1 MSRRDRTARAG
12 PAALWFGG
20 GPTAL
25 FACVAAGLF
34 SFDALLAAS
43 LFGRIWKPV
52 PRWRWRRIAE
62 KIGPDAAID
71 APLTRPLT
79 PH

>member
-12 PAALWFGG
+12 PAVLWFGG
-20 GPTAL
+20 GPAAL

-34 SFDALLAAS
+34 SFGALLAAS

-52 PRWRWRRIAE
+52 PTVAVAE
-62 KIGPDAAID
+62 GQRKRSGRAAGR
-71 APLTRPLT
+71 A
-79 PH
+79 H

>member
-12 PAALWFGG
+12 AAAVLWLGG

-34 SFDALLAAS
+34 SFGALLAAS

-52 PRWRWRRIAE
+52 PTVAVAVAE
-62 KIGPDAAID
+62 G
-71 APLTRPLT
+71 
-79 PH
+79 